1 MASIF
6 GINQAIKITA
16 SQNITMVFKKR
27 FKRTFITIGF
37 FLSNCFSHKTNNKTK
52 SLIKESYI
60 EEKIGDNMWRYEDKL
75 YICQW
80 QILINISVKKMIVA
94 KQTSISIKLSEVTIA
109 NIRLFS
115 GTINQTMNKFH

>member
-1 MASIF
+1 M
-6 GINQAIKITA
+6 
-16 SQNITMVFKKR
+16 
-27 FKRTFITIGF
+27 
-37 FLSNCFSHKTNNKTK
+37 
-52 SLIKESYI
+52 IKESYI

>member
-1 MASIF
+1 M
-6 GINQAIKITA
+6 
-16 SQNITMVFKKR
+16 
-27 FKRTFITIGF
+27 
-37 FLSNCFSHKTNNKTK
+37 
-52 SLIKESYI
+52 IKESYI

-109 NIRLFS
+109 NIKLFS